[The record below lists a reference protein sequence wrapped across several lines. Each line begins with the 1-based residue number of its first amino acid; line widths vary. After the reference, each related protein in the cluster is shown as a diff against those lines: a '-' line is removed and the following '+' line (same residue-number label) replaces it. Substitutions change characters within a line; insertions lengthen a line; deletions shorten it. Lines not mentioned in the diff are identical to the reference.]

1 VGECFV
7 SYIVRR
13 IITLLVTLMLVSVGA
28 FLAFNVIPGDPVVI
42 ILGTEASP
50 QRVTALR
57 QELGL
62 DQNLLVR
69 YSNWIIN
76 FVQGDLGQSI
86 RFSEPIKDLLADRI
100 PVTLWLSILSLSLI
114 IVVAIP
120 VGVYAAKKEGSL
132 IDVVINIMG
141 HINMAIPSF
150 FLGMILILICGIILK
165 LFAPGN
171 YVDYR
176 ENFLGFLKYLLAP
189 AVAIALP
196 KIAMVVKFLR
206 TSVIE
211 QMNLNYVRTAYSK
224 GNNDNAVLY
233 RHVLKNAIIPVITL
247 MGMIIADIAVNSII
261 IEQLFAL
268 PGIGRLL
275 LVGISARDFPLVQV
289 IVIYMAAVVV
299 LINFLLDLLY
309 QLIDPRIR
317 LREP

>member
-1 VGECFV
+1 MN
-7 SYIVRR
+7 YIVRR
-13 IITLLVTLMLVSVGA
+13 IITLLVTLMLVSIGA
-28 FLAFNVIPGDPVVI
+28 FLAFNVIPGDPVAI

-50 QRVTALR
+50 QRITALR

-62 DQNLLVR
+62 DQNLLTR

-76 FVQGDLGQSI
+76 FVHGDLGQSI

-114 IVVAIP
+114 IVIAIP
-120 VGVYAAKKEGSL
+120 VGIYAAKKEGSL
-132 IDVVINIMG
+132 IDAVINIVG

-150 FLGMILILICGIILK
+150 FLGMLLILICGIILK

-176 ENFLGFLKYLLAP
+176 ENFFGFLKYLLAP

-211 QMNLNYVRTAYSK
+211 QMSLNYVRTAYSK

-275 LVGISARDFPLVQV
+275 IVGISARDFPLVQV

>member
-1 VGECFV
+1 MGECFV